1 MAPRAGLDTARV
13 VQAAAGLVN
22 DGGLEALTLNRLAE
36 VLRVQTPSL
45 YNHIDGLPGLRRELA
60 LLSVRTLG
68 QRLAEAAIG
77 RSGPEA
83 VMAMAKAYRAYVK
96 EKPGLYEAGLR
107 ASGTRPEPDMRLQAA
122 EERVV
127 QVGLAVLG
135 SFELDG
141 EDALH
146 ALRAFRSLVHGFATL
161 EVAGG
166 FGLPL
171 DCDESFRRLVELFV
185 PSLQPCREG

>member
-1 MAPRAGLDTARV
+1 MHPRIGLDTEHV
-13 VQAAAGLVN
+13 VQAAAELVN
-22 DGGLEALTLNRLAE
+22 EGGLESLTLNRLAAA
-36 VLRVQTPSL
+36 LGVQAPSL
-45 YNHIDGLPGLRRELA
+45 YNHVDGLPGLRRELA
-60 LLSVRTLG
+60 LLSTRTLG

-83 VMAMAKAYRAYVK
+83 LAALAQAYRAYIK
-96 EKPGLYEAGLR
+96 ENPGLYEAGLR
-107 ASGTRPEPDMRLQAA
+107 ASGTQPVPDERLRAA

-127 QVGLAVLG
+127 QVGLAVLS
-135 SFELDG
+135 SFGLGG

-161 EVAGG
+161 EAAGG

-171 DCDESFRRLVELFV
+171 DCDESFRRLVAMFV
-185 PSLQPCREG
+185 RSLQPCGEG

>member
-1 MAPRAGLDTARV
+1 MAPRAGLDTDRV

-22 DGGLEALTLNRLAE
+22 ERGLEGLTLNRLAE
-36 VLRVQTPSL
+36 VLGVQTPSL
-45 YNHIDGLPGLRRELA
+45 YNHVDGLPGLRRELA
-60 LLSVRTLG
+60 LLSTRALG
-68 QRLAEAAIG
+68 QCLAEAAIG

-83 VMAMAKAYRAYVK
+83 LVAMALAYRAYIK
-96 EKPGLYEAGLR
+96 ENPGLYEAGLR
-107 ASGTRPEPDMRLQAA
+107 ASSTQPAPDGQLQAA

-135 SFELDG
+135 SFALVG

-146 ALRAFRSLVHGFATL
+146 TLRAFRSLVHGFATL
-161 EVAGG
+161 EMAGG

-171 DCDESFRRLVELFV
+171 DCDESFRRLVDMFV
-185 PSLQPCREG
+185 HSLQPCKEG